1 MKFDRELA
9 LEAPNSS
16 AVMKNVIIL
25 GFVDHAD
32 SVPNAQ
38 FCYNSYNIKRPQAIC
53 KPVGISIYNTTVFP
67 AMDHGPDLAD
77 EFSLLTRNY
86 AISYAKVSSSLIS
99 LLTTGD
105 I

>member
-1 MKFDRELA
+1 ML
-9 LEAPNSS
+9 SS
-16 AVMKNVIIL
+16 VITVITSS
-25 GFVDHAD
+25 GHRQSANQWASI
-32 SVPNAQ
+32 SV
-38 FCYNSYNIKRPQAIC
+38 
-53 KPVGISIYNTTVFP
+53 YNTTVFP

-86 AISYAKVSSSLIS
+86 AISYVKVSSSLIS